1 MEQRAHDQDA
11 DGEISPTELN
21 ARLARG
27 DAIQLLDV
35 REPHEHAYARIDGA
49 RLIPLRTLPV
59 RVIELDR
66 SADLVVYC
74 HHGVRSAHAVE
85 FLREGGFERV
95 RNLAGGID
103 RWSTDVDPA
112 VPRY

>member
-1 MEQRAHDQDA
+1 MEQRLIDRTA
-11 DGEISPTELN
+11 DGEITPTELS
-21 ARLARG
+21 ARLASG

-35 REPHEHAYARIDGA
+35 REPHEHEYARIAGA
-49 RLIPLRTLPV
+49 RLIPLRTLPS
-59 RVIELDR
+59 RTTELDR
-66 SADLVVYC
+66 SVELVVYC
-74 HHGVRSAHAVE
+74 HHGTRSAHAVE
-85 FLREGGFERV
+85 LLRRDGFDRA

>member
-1 MEQRAHDQDA
+1 MEQRVIDQDG
-11 DGEISPTELN
+11 DGEITPTELS
-21 ARLARG
+21 ARLASG

-35 REPHEHAYARIDGA
+35 REPHEHAYASISGA
-49 RLIPLRTLPV
+49 RLIPLRTLPS
-59 RVIELDR
+59 RMTELDR
-66 SADLVVYC
+66 SAELVVYC

-85 FLREGGFERV
+85 FLRHGGFDRA

>member
-1 MEQRAHDQDA
+1 MEHRIIDQDA
-11 DGEISPTELN
+11 DGEITPTELS
-21 ARLARG
+21 ARLAGG

-35 REPHEHAYARIDGA
+35 REPHEYAYAHIDGA
-49 RLIPLRTLPV
+49 QLIPLRTLPS
-59 RVIELDR
+59 RTAELDR
-66 SADLVVYC
+66 SRDLIVYC
-74 HHGVRSAHAVE
+74 HHGMRSAHAVE
-85 FLREGGFERV
+85 FLRRDGFDRV

>member
-1 MEQRAHDQDA
+1 MEQRIIDQDA
-11 DGEISPTELN
+11 DREITPSELN
-21 ARLARG
+21 ARLAGG

-35 REPHEHAYARIDGA
+35 REPHEHDYARIGGA
-49 RLIPLRTLPV
+49 RLIPLRELPS
-59 RVIELDR
+59 RAAELDR
-66 SADLVVYC
+66 STDLVVYC

-85 FLREGGFERV
+85 FLRHGGFDRA

-112 VPRY
+112 IPRY

>member
-1 MEQRAHDQDA
+1 MEQRVSEQDA
-11 DGEISPTELN
+11 DGEITPTELST
-21 ARLARG
+21 RLARG

-49 RLIPLRTLPV
+49 RLVPLRTLPI
-59 RVIELDR
+59 RVGELDP
-66 SADLVVYC
+66 SAELVVYC
-74 HHGVRSAHAVE
+74 HHGVRSAQAAE
-85 FLREGGFERV
+85 FLRAGGFERV

-103 RWSTDVDPA
+103 RWSADVDPA